1 MSLAQKYMTVA
12 LKTIENFSPERSGS
26 FDPNRSN
33 SFEAAY
39 PSNYGGGNPHRS
51 SIAHNR
57 FSAHEDDSLFINQ
70 HSDSKLQNP
79 LRSHVKRESV
89 DRLRTGST
97 LIPDQS
103 PPRSNFLQSIDHSI
117 QDQNSFRSPYQPQ
130 RGGPY
135 LQNEVTTS
143 AYGKYAYNREPQR
156 LMPYPNYKPQNV
168 VPRESLK
175 SFNQSRNQSQV
186 FSPQRERDGH
196 NWIQN
201 QLNQVSMYDSE
212 DRQSEFD
219 SEKFEQERQK
229 DWSNL
234 NRSIEM
240 SQNMIENLGKHN
252 KDTTLKEIRNV
263 DNRRASKTQDKV
275 VASKVSSSRPSEMN
289 PTYRTDSSFVNEI
302 TQEIKKT
309 YDQNLKDLKSK
320 LQQSL
325 KKRKGGDRSHSVSKV
340 VTKESPEKRAN
351 QVYDL
356 IEKFVIDKESS
367 YERETPHERSTVSHH
382 RDHRDQKDHRDHK
395 DYRKHKERSQDKESS
410 YERETPHERSTVS
423 HHRDH
428 REHRDHKDHNHHH
441 KHKER
446 SKSRHNIKESEEQKT
461 HKSSHHHHHQH
472 TKPHHKVRTQ
482 SVGRVHHHDEIAS
495 SSHHSH
501 HRSHKEGR
509 RSSQS
514 RTSYNPSRDSVVS
527 ELSHGRE
534 DSIIR
539 HIKGHK
545 EVHSGFMK
553 NLDNFLME
561 KLIQRLDN
569 DKKLSSN
576 PYYQLYKDM
585 LVEKHQIHPSIT
597 VTNRT
602 PERLVLILL
611 HVCIV

>member
-234 NRSIEM
+234 NRSIEL

-252 KDTTLKEIRNV
+252 KDTTLKEIRNI

-325 KKRKGGDRSHSVSKV
+325 KKRKAGDRSHSVSKV
-340 VTKESPEKRAN
+340 TTKESPEKRAN

-367 YERETPHERSTVSHH
+367 YEKETPHERSTVSHH
-382 RDHRDQKDHRDHK
+382 RDHRD
-395 DYRKHKERSQDKESS
+395 
-410 YERETPHERSTVS
+410 
-423 HHRDH
+423 
-428 REHRDHKDHNHHH
+428 HRDHKDHHHHH

-446 SKSRHNIKESEEQKT
+446 SKSRHNIKESEEHKS
-461 HKSSHHHHHQH
+461 HKSSHHHHH
-472 TKPHHKVRTQ
+472 TKPHKVRTQ

-514 RTSYNPSRDSVVS
+514 RTSYNPSRDSVIS

>member
-51 SIAHNR
+51 SITHNR

-234 NRSIEM
+234 NRSIEL

-252 KDTTLKEIRNV
+252 KDTTLKEIRNI

-325 KKRKGGDRSHSVSKV
+325 KKRKAGDRSHSVSKV
-340 VTKESPEKRAN
+340 TTKESPEKRAN

-367 YERETPHERSTVSHH
+367 YEKETPHERSTVSHH
-382 RDHRDQKDHRDHK
+382 RDHRD
-395 DYRKHKERSQDKESS
+395 
-410 YERETPHERSTVS
+410 
-423 HHRDH
+423 
-428 REHRDHKDHNHHH
+428 HRDHKDHHHHH

-446 SKSRHNIKESEEQKT
+446 SKSRHNIKESEEHKS
-461 HKSSHHHHHQH
+461 HKSSHHHHH
-472 TKPHHKVRTQ
+472 TKPHKVRTQ

-514 RTSYNPSRDSVVS
+514 RTSYNPSRDSVIS

-545 EVHSGFMK
+545 EMHSGFMK